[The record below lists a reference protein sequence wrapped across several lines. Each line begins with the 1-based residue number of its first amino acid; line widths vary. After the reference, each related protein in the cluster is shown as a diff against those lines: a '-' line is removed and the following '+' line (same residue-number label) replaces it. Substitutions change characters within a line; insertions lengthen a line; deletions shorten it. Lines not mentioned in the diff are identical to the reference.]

1 MVKFD
6 GYDYDALSVEVWNDN
21 YRHTD
26 ETTRVETWNRVAES
40 CASIEKEEIRNDIVE
55 KFQSILYNDKFV
67 PGGRILSNIG
77 NNDRKGT
84 TLFNCY
90 VHNPKDIGLK
100 DCDSIDGIY
109 DMLKAQAKTLQSEG
123 GYGINGSWLRPAGAY
138 IEGIGSRTPGPIKF
152 MELWD
157 KSSEIITVGSTKI
170 RGERKKSEKTK
181 IRKGAMML
189 VLNVWHPDIKE
200 FITAKQTP
208 GVLTKFNMSVG
219 ITEGFMNAVIN
230 DLSWELKY
238 PDTTYPQYKEEWFG
252 FIEEWEAKGYP
263 TIVYETVKA
272 KDIWNLI
279 MESTYNRAEPG
290 VLFLDT
296 YNKLNPLYYA
306 EKIATTN
313 PCQPS
318 WAKVLTPE
326 GIREFKDISIGDKI
340 WSEEGWTTVVNKW
353 STGIKD
359 VYKAS
364 TTVGDFYSTENHR
377 VVSNGV
383 KVELKDCSSIDR
395 SIGSYQYDTRIDLQ
409 DVMDG
414 LVFGDG
420 SVHKASNDY
429 VYFIVGEKDYDYFN
443 SPIRD
448 YFVRERPG
456 IKPGS
461 HEVKTTITAN
471 ELPKTFER
479 KIPERFLFGSRSKRI
494 GFLRGLFSANGS
506 VAGQRVTLKATSF
519 SVINDVILLLSSL
532 GIRSYY
538 STNKS
543 KTQTFSNGTYVMK
556 ESYDVNITTD
566 RTKFKEIIGFIQEY
580 KNAALDKVINSIG
593 ISCKGNKK
601 SYEVK
606 SYEKYST
613 EEVFDITV
621 DNNSHTYWSFGF
633 NVSNCGEIGMATG
646 VCNLGSI
653 NLVQFVKDVDGKLE
667 FDFDEFE
674 TVVRIAIRFLDNVNS
689 ISTTPLPEYDKSVE
703 DRRRI
708 GLGVLGLGSLHMM
721 LGIPF
726 GSSESLELQEKIA
739 KLKCETELLA
749 SAELGKE
756 KGSFKLFDKEK
767 YFNSYYFNE
776 LSISDDIKNK
786 IVEIGEMR
794 NSHQSMNA
802 PTGNTGIYARNVS
815 GGIEPVFSIEGYS
828 RWCIVPEFRQRE
840 LIDSGIVF
848 PNVHKSEWFE
858 TDIFKFSTRGTEQ
871 ILKGTIGD
879 KNYEIDKS
887 RGLVIENY
895 VEDFGIKFAKKHYST
910 KFESM
915 KSDKIFKDVST
926 LSVDDHVNSLKIWAK
941 YSNMSISK
949 TVNLPNDYPYDKFQN
964 VYMDA
969 WKNNIKGIT
978 TYREGTM
985 TAVLETKD
993 SKKNIKE
1000 KTSGIV
1006 YSDAPKRPEI
1016 LECDIHQVKIKGE
1029 SWTVFV
1035 GKLDGMP
1042 YEIFGGSEKYIK
1054 IPKVYNKGI
1063 LQKATKKNDMNS
1075 RYDLYYGEEG
1085 KETIIKDI
1093 VSVFENPLY
1102 NYHTRSLSMKLR
1114 HGIPTL
1120 FIVEMLQR
1128 DELGS
1133 ELYSFN
1139 KVIARVLKTYIKDG
1153 TKKKGICPN
1162 CGGEH
1167 LVMQEGCFVCQD
1179 CSYSKCS

>member
-6 GYDYDALSVEVWNDN
+6 NYDYDALSVEVWNDN
-21 YRHTD
+21 YKQSD
-26 ETTRVETWNRVAES
+26 ENSRVDTWNRVAKA
-40 CASIEKEEIRNDIVE
+40 CAKVETDELKEKVEEQF
-55 KFQSILYNDKFV
+55 KSILYNDKFV

-90 VHNPKDIGLK
+90 VHNPRDIGLK

-109 DMLKAQAKTLQSEG
+109 DLLKAQAKTLQSEG
-123 GYGINGSWLRPAGAY
+123 GFGVNASWLRPSGTY

-157 KSSEIITVGSTKI
+157 KSSEIITVGSNKI
-170 RGERKKSEKTK
+170 RGSRQKSEKLK

-200 FITAKQTP
+200 FIIAKQTP

-219 ITEGFMNAVIN
+219 VTEGFMQAVL
-230 DLSWELKY
+230 DDSMWELKY
-238 PDTTYPQYKEEWFG
+238 PDTKHPKYKEEWFG
-252 FIEEWEAKGYP
+252 FIDEWEQKGYP
-263 TIVYETVKA
+263 VIVYETIKA
-272 KDIWNLI
+272 RSIWDLI
-279 MESTYNRAEPG
+279 MKSTYNRAEPG

-318 WAKVLTPE
+318 WAKVLTPN
-326 GIREFKDISIGDKI
+326 GIRELNDVGVGDKI
-340 WSEEGWTTVVNKW
+340 WSKTGWTTIINKW
-353 STGIKD
+353 SSGIKD
-359 VYKAS
+359 VYKA
-364 TTVGDFYSTENHR
+364 TTTIGDFYSTENHR
-377 VVSNGV
+377 IVSNGN
-383 KVELKDCSSIDR
+383 KIELKDSKSIDICCGNFHNR
-395 SIGSYQYDTRIDLQ
+395 TDINLQ

-420 SVHKASNDY
+420 SIHKASNDL
-429 VYFIVGEKDYDYFN
+429 VYFIVGENDQDYFSSPIKDYF
-443 SPIRD
+443 IRD
-448 YFVRERPG
+448 RPG

-461 HEVKTTITAN
+461 YEVKTTIKST

-479 KIPERFLFGSRSKRI
+479 KIPNRFVFGDSNKVA

-506 VAGQRVTLKATSF
+506 ISGQRVVLKASSF
-519 SVINDVILLLSSL
+519 SVISDVMMMLSSL

-538 STNKS
+538 STNKT
-543 KTQTFSNGTYVMK
+543 KEQKFSNGVYTMK
-556 ESYDVNITTD
+556 QSYDINITTD
-566 RTKFKEIIGFIQEY
+566 RTKFRDLVGFIQEY
-580 KNAALDKVINSIG
+580 KMVKLNKVINE
-593 ISCKGNKK
+593 ISVSSKGNKT
-601 SYEVK
+601 SYDIK
-606 SYEKYST
+606 SYEKFST

-621 DNNSHTYWSFGF
+621 DNDSHTYWSFGF
-633 NVSNCGEIGMATG
+633 DVSNCGEVGMSTG

-653 NLVQFVKDVDGKLE
+653 NLTQFVKEVENKLI
-667 FDFDEFE
+667 FDFDDFSK
-674 TVVRIAIRFLDNVNS
+674 TVRISIRFLDNINS

-708 GLGVLGLGSLHMM
+708 GLGVLGLGSLHLM
-721 LGIPF
+721 LGVPF
-726 GSSESLELQEKIA
+726 GSKESLELQEKIA
-739 KLKCETELLA
+739 KLKCETELIA

-756 KGSFKLFDKEK
+756 KGSFKLFDKNK
-767 YFNSYYFNE
+767 YFNSVYFNN
-776 LSISDDIKNK
+776 LPISDDIKK
-786 IVEIGEMR
+786 IIVEIGEMR

-802 PTGNTGIYARNVS
+802 PTGNTGIFARNVS
-815 GGIEPVFSIEGYS
+815 GGIEPVFSIDGYY

-840 LIDSGIVF
+840 LIDSGIIY

-858 TDIFKFSTRGTEQ
+858 TDVFKFSNRGSEQ
-871 ILKGTIGD
+871 ILKGSIDG

-887 RGLVIENY
+887 RGLTVENY
-895 VEDFGIKFAKKHYST
+895 VEDFGIKFARNYYGLQ
-910 KFESM
+910 FDNM
-915 KSDKIFKDVST
+915 KSSGLFKDVSK
-926 LSVDDHVNSLKIWAK
+926 LSVDDHINSLKIWAK
-941 YSNMSISK
+941 YCNMSISK
-949 TVNLPNDYPYDKFQN
+949 TVNLPNDYSYDDFRN
-964 VYMDA
+964 VYLNA
-969 WKNNIKGIT
+969 WSCGIKGIT

-985 TAVLETKD
+985 TAVLETKESQKN
-993 SKKNIKE
+993 SKPN
-1000 KTSGIV
+1000 TSSIT
-1006 YSDAPKRPEI
+1006 YTDAPKRPEM

-1029 SWTVFV
+1029 SWTIFI
-1035 GKLDGMP
+1035 GKLDGLP

-1054 IPKVYNKGI
+1054 IPKVYTKGI
-1063 LQKATKKNDMNS
+1063 LQKDAKKNDMNS
-1075 RYDLYYGEEG
+1075 QYNLFYGEEG
-1085 KETIIKDI
+1085 KETIVKDI

-1114 HGIPTL
+1114 HGIPIL
-1120 FIVEMLQR
+1120 FIVDMLQR

-1153 TKKKGICPN
+1153 TKKKGKCPN
-1162 CGGEH
+1162 CGGER

-1179 CSYSKCS
+1179 CSHSKCS

>member
-21 YRHTD
+21 YRQSD
-26 ETTRVETWNRVAES
+26 ETSREDTWNRVANS
-40 CASIEKEEIRNDIVE
+40 CAKVENEEIRSKIEEDF
-55 KFQSILYNDKFV
+55 KKILYNDKFV

-77 NNDRKGT
+77 VNDRKNT

-109 DMLKAQAKTLQSEG
+109 DLLKAQAKTLQSEG
-123 GYGINGSWLRPAGAY
+123 GFGINASWLRPAGTY

-157 KSSEIITVGSTKI
+157 KSSEIITVGSNKI
-170 RGERKKSEKTK
+170 RGAREKSEKTK

-219 ITEGFMNAVIN
+219 ITEGFMDAVLN
-230 DLSWELKY
+230 DSMWDLKY
-238 PDTTYPQYKEEWFG
+238 PDTKHSKYKEEWFG
-252 FIEEWEAKGYP
+252 FIEEWEEKGYP
-263 TIVYETVKA
+263 VIVHETIKA
-272 KDIWNLI
+272 RDVWNLI

-296 YNKLNPLYYA
+296 YNKLNPLYYS

-318 WAKVLTPE
+318 WTKVLTPN
-326 GIREFKDISIGDKI
+326 GIREFKDVNIGDMI
-340 WSEEGWTTVVNKW
+340 WSNEGWTKIINKW

-359 VYKAS
+359 VYKAK
-364 TTVGDFYSTENHR
+364 TTIGDFYSTENHR
-377 VVSNGV
+377 VVSKGH
-383 KVELKDCSSIDR
+383 KIELSQAKF
-395 SIGSYQYDTRIDLQ
+395 IDLCNVSNSSRININQQ

-420 SVHKASNDY
+420 SVHKASNDL
-429 VYFIVGEKDYDYFN
+429 VYFIVGENDGDYFTDPV
-443 SPIRD
+443 SE
-448 YFVRERPG
+448 YFIKDRPG

-461 HEVKTTITAN
+461 YEVKTTITSQ
-471 ELPKTFER
+471 ELPKTFDR
-479 KIPERFLFGSRSKRI
+479 VIPKRFLFGESSKVA

-506 VAGQRVTLKATSF
+506 ISGERVTLKASSF
-519 SVINDVILLLSSL
+519 KVITNVIMMLSSL
-532 GIRSYY
+532 GIKSYY
-538 STNKS
+538 TTNKA
-543 KTQTFSNGTYVMK
+543 KIQKFSNGTYQMK
-556 ESYDVNITTD
+556 ESYDVNITHD
-566 RTKFKEIIGFIQEY
+566 RDVFFNKIGFIQKY
-580 KNAALDKVINSIG
+580 KNEKLSTL
-593 ISCKGNKK
+593 ISNLNK
-601 SYEVK
+601 SYKKKV
-606 SYEKYST
+606 SYEILSYVKFST

-621 DNNSHTYWSFGF
+621 DNDSHTYWSFGF
-633 NVSNCGEIGMATG
+633 NISNCGEIGMATG

-653 NLVQFVKDVDGKLE
+653 NLTQFVKTSDSGLF

-674 TVVRIAIRFLDNVNS
+674 DTVKIAVRFLDNINS
-689 ISTTPLPEYDKSVE
+689 ISTTPLPEYDQSVL

-708 GLGVLGLGSLHMM
+708 GLGVLGLGSIHIM
-721 LGIPF
+721 LGLPF
-726 GSSESLELQEKIA
+726 GSPKSLELQEKIA
-739 KLKCETELLA
+739 KLKCETELVA
-749 SAELGKE
+749 SAMLGKE
-756 KGSFKLFDKEK
+756 KGSFRLFDKKK
-767 YFNSYYFNE
+767 YFNSLYFKT
-776 LSISDDIKNK
+776 LPISDDVKNK
-786 IVEIGEMR
+786 LIEIGEMR

-840 LIDSGIVF
+840 LIDSGIKF
-848 PNVHKSEWFE
+848 PNVHKGEWFE
-858 TDIFKFSTRGTEQ
+858 TDNFKFSLRGTEQ
-871 ILKGTIGD
+871 ILKGSIGD

-887 RGLVIENY
+887 RGLTIENF
-895 VEDFGIKFAKKHYST
+895 VEDFGVKYAKNYYS
-910 KFESM
+910 EQYENM
-915 KSDKIFKDVST
+915 KNSKLFKDVT
-926 LSVDDHVNSLKIWAK
+926 NLTVDDHLNSLKVWAK
-941 YSNMSISK
+941 YCNMSISK
-949 TVNLPNDYPYDKFQN
+949 TVNLPNNYPYEDFKN

-985 TAVLETKD
+985 TAVLETKE
-993 SKKNIKE
+993 SKKNNSE
-1000 KTSGIV
+1000 KSQSISYT
-1006 YSDAPKRPEI
+1006 DAPKRPEK

-1029 SWTVFV
+1029 SWTIFI
-1035 GKLDGMP
+1035 GKLNGLP

-1063 LQKATKKNDMNS
+1063 LQKDVKKNDMNS
-1075 RYDLYYGEEG
+1075 QYNLFYGEEG

-1114 HGIPTL
+1114 HGIPIL
-1120 FIVEMLQR
+1120 FIVDMLQR

-1153 TKKKGICPN
+1153 TKKKGKCPN
-1162 CGGEH
+1162 CGGER

-1179 CSYSKCS
+1179 CSHSKCS

>member
-21 YRHTD
+21 YRHAN

-40 CASIEKEEIRNDIVE
+40 CASIEKEEIRKDIIE

-219 ITEGFMNAVIN
+219 ITEGFMSAVIN
-230 DLSWELKY
+230 DLNWELKY
-238 PDTTYPQYKEEWFG
+238 PDTTHPQYKEEWFG

-313 PCQPS
+313 PCFRGSERLLTDVGYVSFYELYSSKKPV
-318 WAKVLTPE
+318 KIITDDRVKFVGTPE
-326 GIREFKDISIGDKI
+326 DEKWEIFESNVGVSVRQASEIVMTSPNEKI
-340 WSEEGWTTVVNKW
+340 
-353 STGIKD
+353 
-359 VYKAS
+359 YK
-364 TTVGDFYSTENHR
+364 
-377 VVSNGV
+377 
-383 KVELKDCSSIDR
+383 L
-395 SIGSYQYDTRIDLQ
+395 
-409 DVMDG
+409 
-414 LVFGDG
+414 
-420 SVHKASNDY
+420 
-429 VYFIVGEKDYDYFN
+429 
-443 SPIRD
+443 
-448 YFVRERPG
+448 
-456 IKPGS
+456 
-461 HEVKTTITAN
+461 
-471 ELPKTFER
+471 
-479 KIPERFLFGSRSKRI
+479 
-494 GFLRGLFSANGS
+494 
-506 VAGQRVTLKATSF
+506 
-519 SVINDVILLLSSL
+519 
-532 GIRSYY
+532 
-538 STNKS
+538 
-543 KTQTFSNGTYVMK
+543 TFSNGSSLQCT
-556 ESYDVNITTD
+556 SNHHIATTD
-566 RTKFKEIIGFIQEY
+566 GMIMAEDLTYNMNILTYNFETNEQTTTK
-580 KNAALDKVINSIG
+580 LV
-593 ISCKGNKK
+593 
-601 SYEVK
+601 SYEFVC
-606 SYEKYST
+606 
-613 EEVFDITV
+613 EEPVYCLQEEITRSCIV
-621 DNNSHTYWSFGF
+621 NGI
-633 NVSNCGEIGMATG
+633 VARRCGEIGMATG

-653 NLVQFVKDVDGKLE
+653 NLVQFVKDVNGKLE
-667 FDFDEFE
+667 FDFVEFE
-674 TVVRIAIRFLDNVNS
+674 NVVKISVRFLDNVNS

-776 LSISDDIKNK
+776 LSISEDVKNK

-895 VEDFGIKFAKKHYST
+895 VEDFGIKFAKKYYST

-993 SKKNIKE
+993 SKKNVKE

-1006 YSDAPKRPEI
+1006 YSDAPKRPET

-1029 SWTVFV
+1029 SWTIFV